1 MLFSTEMISS
11 FESELSSAVLSLDDN
26 EKNVTRDVSVATGE
40 AAAELIMRCSEIIE
54 KTCDKVR
61 IRVYPVKNE
70 FFGGEVTV
78 TGLLTGSDLL
88 RELKG
93 KNLGEELILCSTM
106 LRAEG
111 DLFLDGMTP
120 DELSEKLDCNIVFTE
135 ENAESFLYS
144 VLGLE

>member
-1 MLFSTEMISS
+1 M
-11 FESELSSAVLSLDDN
+11 
-26 EKNVTRDVSVATGE
+26 SV
-40 AAAELIMRCSEIIE
+40 
-54 KTCDKVR
+54 
-61 IRVYPVKNE
+61 NE
-70 FFGGEVTV
+70 FNTV
-78 TGLLTGSDLL
+78 IQQKQKDGSFAKLYPITKINNVKDD
-88 RELKG
+88 EG

-120 DELSEKLDCNIVFTE
+120 EELSERLDCNIAFTE